1 MAVKRRRKRK
11 LKTSVKLFAAFFLV
25 LSTFVVL
32 NTCGFLKKDD
42 VSDASQDVAH
52 KQPDV
57 SHTETTFEQYNEF
70 IDIKTVVTD
79 NNRTDYPMLKGYD
92 IINMKIT
99 DAIDSAGAELILQRA
114 YFNQS
119 YFSAVMRDA
128 NGEITTLNY
137 SAKDSTNLTLSSVA
151 PEYYS
156 EYGDVPF
163 YLDGESITLYTSNG
177 DVTVLFSEY
186 GSIRHL
192 PYVPP
197 EYVPASEGEKVIAL
211 TFDDGPHRP
220 DITAK
225 ILDKLIQRRAKA
237 TFFVLGFECPDNG
250 DILKRIVDSGC
261 EIGNHSWRHEK
272 LNKISRSE
280 ALESI
285 IKTQDIVYEKTG
297 VYPRTL
303 RPPYGEERL
312 DIMEELGLF
321 HVEWCVDPEDWRVKD
336 SAELVQHV
344 KQKAKPGYIVLMH
357 DIYDASG
364 EAALELIDWFCDNG
378 WRLVTVSELFDFENR
393 DFTTEIFRQ
402 K

>member
-25 LSTFVVL
+25 LAVFSVLVVY
-32 NTCGFLKKDD
+32 GILKKD
-42 VSDASQDVAH
+42 SP
-52 KQPDV
+52 PDV
-57 SHTETTFEQYNEF
+57 QQEQTLEPQNETTFTQYNEF
-70 IDIKTVVTD
+70 IDIKTVTVD
-79 NNRTDYPMLKGYD
+79 DERTDYPVLKGYD
-92 IINMKIT
+92 DINLKIT
-99 DAIDSAGAELILQRA
+99 GVIDSIKTALTLEKA

-128 NGEITTLNY
+128 GGKITTLNY
-137 SAKDSTNLTLSSVA
+137 SAKDSTALTLSSTA
-151 PEYYS
+151 PAYYS

-163 YLDGESITLYTSNG
+163 YLDGESITLYTQNG
-177 DVTVLFSEY
+177 DFTVPFSQY
-186 GSIRHL
+186 DGIRYL

-197 EYVPASEGEKVIAL
+197 AYTPVAEDEKVIAL

-225 ILDKLIQRRAKA
+225 ILDKLTQRRAKT

-250 DILKRIVDSGC
+250 DILKRVVDSGC

-285 IKTQDIVYEKTG
+285 TKTQNIVYEKTG
-297 VYPRTL
+297 IYPRIL
-303 RPPYGEERL
+303 RPPYGDERE
-312 DIMEELGLF
+312 DIMHELGLF
-321 HVEWCVDPEDWRVKD
+321 HVEWCVDPEDWKIKD
-336 SAELVQHV
+336 SAALVQHV
-344 KQKAKPGYIVLMH
+344 KEKAQSGYVVLMH

-364 EAALELIDWFCDNG
+364 YAALELIDWFCDNG
-378 WRLVTVSELFDFENR
+378 WRLVTVSELFDLENR
-393 DFTTEIFRQ
+393 EFTTEIFRM